1 MMQECKNVIDTVL
14 SLEPKQLNKIE
25 EGDPSS
31 FSTHLLD
38 CEHKGG
44 TSIPF
49 VPIYS
54 CKERSVGKSV
64 TYRAGWPLTK

>member
-14 SLEPKQLNKIE
+14 SLEPKQLKKIE
-25 EGDPSS
+25 ESDPSS

-44 TSIPF
+44 TTIPF
-49 VPIYS
+49 VRFIAA
-54 CKERSVGKSV
+54 KSDE
-64 TYRAGWPLTK
+64 